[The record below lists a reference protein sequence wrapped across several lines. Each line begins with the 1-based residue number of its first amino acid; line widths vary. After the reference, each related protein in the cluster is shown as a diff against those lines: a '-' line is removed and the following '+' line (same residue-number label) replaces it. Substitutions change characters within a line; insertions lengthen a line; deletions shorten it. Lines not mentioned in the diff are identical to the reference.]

1 MSRLGMIRV
10 AAGTPVVTVANPL
23 ANEPEILK
31 LMAEAEEQKA
41 GILLLPELVITGA
54 TAGDLFHQELL
65 YRKQLE
71 VLERIVLSSAGM
83 KLTTVLGFYF
93 RLENNYYNC
102 AALIKDGKIF
112 GIVPKMNMPCAY
124 DSANA
129 RFFASGKEIAESYD
143 EVKIF
148 GEYVPFGN
156 IVFCDDESGLSLGI
170 EVGEDFMSPLS
181 PGTHLALNGA
191 HIILNPAAT
200 AETAGSCE
208 LRKSLIKAMSEKAV
222 CGYVHAGA
230 GAGEST
236 TDLVFGGHHV
246 IAEAGD
252 VIAENDA
259 VLLHGKLTVIEIDY
273 DRIKYDRSLG
283 HVFAETAAY
292 YSDRLMYQTVD
303 VSGLRVC
310 DTADRLIRNFAK
322 NPFVPS
328 CPELAKNR
336 LGEIFAIQAAAY
348 AKRMKHTHSNKSVIG
363 ISGGLDSTLALLV
376 TAQVH
381 RLLGIPAENIV
392 AVTMPGFGT
401 TDTTYNNALTIM
413 KTLGCDV
420 REISIVPSVRQH
432 FADIGHDE
440 TIRDLT
446 YENAQARERTQILMD
461 IAGKEGGLVVG
472 TGDLSELVL
481 GWCTYNG
488 DHMAMYGVNAGIP
501 KTTVQHVVKWVIEN
515 ILSGE
520 CEVKDFSMDNAV
532 LAKALQDIL
541 DTPIS
546 PELLPPEE
554 DGSIAQKTEDKVG
567 PYTLH
572 DFFIY
577 HTLRYGMEP
586 AKLLCIAEK
595 SFAGEFDRDFIK
607 KWLAVFY
614 RRFFTQQFKRSC
626 MPDGPK
632 VFDFSL
638 SPRGDLMMPSDAD
651 FSMWL
656 AEMETL

>member
-23 ANEPEILK
+23 ANEAEILK

-71 VLERIVLSSAGM
+71 VLERIVLSSEGTD
-83 KLTTVLGFYF
+83 LTTVLGFYF

-102 AALIKDGKIF
+102 AALIKGGKIL

-124 DSANA
+124 DSADA
-129 RFFASGKEIAESYD
+129 RFFAPGKEIAESYD

-191 HIILNPAAT
+191 HIILNPAAA

-208 LRKSLIKAMSEKAV
+208 LRSGLIKAMSAKAL
-222 CGYVHAGA
+222 CGYVYAGS

-246 IAEAGD
+246 VAEAGD

-273 DRIKYDRSLG
+273 DRIKYDRSHG

-310 DTADRLIRNFAK
+310 DTGDRLVRNFAK

-328 CPELAKNR
+328 CPELAKKR

-381 RLLGIPAENIV
+381 RLLGLPAENIV

-446 YENAQARERTQILMD
+446 YENAQARERTQ
-461 IAGKEGGLVVG
+461 
-472 TGDLSELVL
+472 
-481 GWCTYNG
+481 
-488 DHMAMYGVNAGIP
+488 
-501 KTTVQHVVKWVIEN
+501 
-515 ILSGE
+515 
-520 CEVKDFSMDNAV
+520 
-532 LAKALQDIL
+532 
-541 DTPIS
+541 
-546 PELLPPEE
+546 
-554 DGSIAQKTEDKVG
+554 
-567 PYTLH
+567 
-572 DFFIY
+572 
-577 HTLRYGMEP
+577 
-586 AKLLCIAEK
+586 
-595 SFAGEFDRDFIK
+595 
-607 KWLAVFY
+607 
-614 RRFFTQQFKRSC
+614 
-626 MPDGPK
+626 
-632 VFDFSL
+632 
-638 SPRGDLMMPSDAD
+638 
-651 FSMWL
+651 
-656 AEMETL
+656 